1 MKKVKTTIS
10 KRKANIK
17 KVKEATDSDYEES
30 YNNIALSNNASDDN
44 TVKREE
50 LKEEEVSSQKIIINV
65 KMPGQVVNPNRAL
78 DMIGGVKQLS

>member
-30 YNNIALSNNASDDN
+30 YNNIALSNDASDDN

-50 LKEEEVSSQKIIINV
+50 LKEEEESSQKIIINV